1 MDERSEGEF
10 RGAMT
15 MLADKVGPDA
25 YNDMVLKIGLAQEDY
40 LRKNAKPDNPMLVML
55 DAHHA
60 RQERGFDL

>member
-1 MDERSEGEF
+1 MIWTPEKMDERSEGEF

-25 YNDMVLKIGLAQEDY
+25 YNDMVLK
-40 LRKNAKPDNPMLVML
+40 LVML